1 VFCTWLCKQTN
12 KRHEKSFF
20 YVSTFY
26 IKINCVVPTIN
37 HRQLLFYRFPLRNP
51 ERNAKWIKAVGRK
64 GFIPT
69 KNSRLCNNHFLKT
82 NFKTPVGGTY
92 KLLLCDDAVPSVF
105 NMTAKTPT
113 KIYRSEI
120 CEPTSSQLTTTE
132 FSTSVQDGPLCPTP
146 KRHLCFKSAEEES
159 SLISTPSKCKI
170 TISPYR
176 KTTPSKLV
184 LKNKIIK
191 QANTIKLLKQQ
202 IRRKDIKINTLA
214 GLLKLLTDKKV
225 LNMESEEL
233 MLDKFGGLS
242 QELSN
247 NKKIKIN

>member
-1 VFCTWLCKQTN
+1 L
-12 KRHEKSFF
+12 KSD
-20 YVSTFY
+20 
-26 IKINCVVPTIN
+26 
-37 HRQLLFYRFPLRNP
+37 
-51 ERNAKWIKAVGRK
+51 
-64 GFIPT
+64 
-69 KNSRLCNNHFLKT
+69 
-82 NFKTPVGGTY
+82 FKTPVGGTY
-92 KLLLCDDAVPSVF
+92 KLLLCDDAVPSIF
-105 NMTAKTPT
+105 NMTVIQTPT

-120 CEPTSSQLTTTE
+120 CEPTSSQLSTTE
-132 FSTSVQDGPLCPTP
+132 FSTSVQDEPLCLTP
-146 KRHLCFKSAEEES
+146 KRHLCFKSAEEKS
-159 SLISTPSKCKI
+159 SLLSTPSKCKI

-214 GLLKLLTDKKV
+214 GLLKLLKDKKV

-242 QELSN
+242 QELFSN
-247 NKKIKIN
+247 IQKNQNIDPKGRRYSKTIKEFSLTLNYYSPKAYEYARLV